1 MLLIR
6 IHRFSRRS
14 LPLRLAPLI
23 SAGLIV
29 LIAGVT
35 PSRAASAQPNDR
47 IEIEQLANCY
57 AHGTDAIGRDD
68 LQKGKEIYAGCFT
81 SDAVI
86 SVYFPASNL
95 AGNQDPDVSLVGTEA
110 WADFVNSVFRNNGYI
125 ATQHHMGTIDIS
137 VRGAAAAMSS
147 YLHATHVVKHDG
159 TIDVAN
165 GTYFDTVVKTKDGWR
180 ISRRTLRLINFLRL
194 SSPSN

>member
-1 MLLIR
+1 MLITPFHRLSLRSLALLI
-6 IHRFSRRS
+6 ST
-14 LPLRLAPLI
+14 
-23 SAGLIV
+23 GLV
-29 LIAGVT
+29 SVIAGVA

-57 AHGTDAIGRDD
+57 AHGTDAIGRND
-68 LQKGKEIYAGCFT
+68 LQKGKDIYAGCFT

-95 AGNQDPDVSLVGTEA
+95 AGNPSPDVSLVGTEA
-110 WADFVNSVFRNNGYI
+110 WADFVDSVFRTNGYI
-125 ATQHHMGTIDIS
+125 ATQHLMGTIDIS
-137 VRGAAAAMSS
+137 VHGTTATMSS
-147 YLHATHVVKHDG
+147 YLHATHVVQHDG

-165 GTYFDTVVKTKDGWR
+165 GTYFDTVVKTQDGWR
-180 ISRRTLRLINFLRL
+180 ISQRTLRLINFLRL